1 MKLSEYLNDTAE
13 LMSDP
18 TYSFTSQFQMTR
30 WINEA
35 RRLLAMR
42 TGCIRRLIAGQSAFG
57 AGDQAGIAIPG
68 GVQPGAV
75 PQAFNYGLGGPVGTL
90 SGTSGG
96 GFSFGFSSGFDV
108 GGVGYGSASAAPV
121 AGATLGPM
129 MTIQGVER
137 YPFVGFFNNY
147 LRQQHAGCDKVND
160 VISLAVSWGGVS
172 KPTLFWMPWDEF
184 QAYCRA
190 YALLNTAYPAV
201 WSVMNDGTQGEV
213 WLFPIPSQ
221 ANDLEADVTCLPINL
236 NSDNDFDAIPE
247 SFSDAVKFGAAVLC
261 YLATNRPGQADIM
274 IQQGGGYVLTQRAAV
289 DRGKTPN
296 YYGRM

>member
-1 MKLSEYLNDTAE
+1 MKLSEYLNDTAQ
-13 LMSDP
+13 LMNDP

-75 PQAFNYGLGGPVGTL
+75 PQAFNYGLGGVA
-90 SGTSGG
+90 GG
-96 GFSFGFSSGFDV
+96 GFSSGFSSGFS
-108 GGVGYGSASAAPV
+108 GGGSFASPV

-129 MTIQGVER
+129 TTIQGVER
-137 YPFVGFFNNY
+137 YPFVGFFNPY

-201 WSVMNDGTQGEV
+201 WSVMNDGTMGEV

-247 SFSDAVKFGAAVLC
+247 SFSDTVKFGAAALC
-261 YLATNRPGQADIM
+261 YLATNRPGQADVM

-296 YYGRM
+296 YYGRI